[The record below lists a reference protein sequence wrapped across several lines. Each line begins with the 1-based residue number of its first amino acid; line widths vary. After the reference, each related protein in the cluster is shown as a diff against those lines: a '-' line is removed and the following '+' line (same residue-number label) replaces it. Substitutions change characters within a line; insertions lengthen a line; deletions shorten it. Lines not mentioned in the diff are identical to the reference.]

1 MEGIAMKRRFSSLC
15 AATLFAL
22 AGTAS
27 AADIDVMLQN
37 QYLGTDLT
45 PVITSPPEL
54 VSQRVIEALEN
65 VAASLPAERL
75 SQLAALIRQ
84 RSPHAVVLNEAFA
97 YTCTDV
103 QGTPVTEGCGNQRI
117 KGAFVDFL
125 ASTETNLAG
134 RYVTKARVR
143 NFAIAGLPFE
153 IDGYLA
159 FLTVQDRDAILV
171 RRDVAPGALPVPLQL
186 YAGCRPSLEGCNY
199 QAVPTLPTALG
210 PITIERG
217 YAAVD
222 LQVGG
227 QPYRIFGTHLEVRQ
241 IIPGD
246 SPLAQSTRTLQRMQA
261 AELAQLARTFP
272 AAPGARTLV
281 VGDIN
286 SADVDG
292 FGTIPTALGPL
303 PPPYAIFAGS
313 GFTDVWTKR
322 PAAPKGM
329 GMPLMNYTCCQ
340 AEDLSNAE
348 SALDERIDIIFSLAP
363 PTMVPNA
370 VLLGESMGDKTVPR
384 AFGLWPS
391 DHASVAA
398 LIQY

>member
-1 MEGIAMKRRFSSLC
+1 MKSRL
-15 AATLFAL
+15 TPLFAAL
-22 AGTAS
+22 LLAVAGTAS
-27 AADIDVMLQN
+27 SAEIDVMTQN

-54 VSQRVIEALEN
+54 ISERVIGALEN
-65 VAASLPAERL
+65 VAASLPSERL
-75 SQLAALIRQ
+75 ARLARLITQ

-97 YTCTDV
+97 YTCTDFA
-103 QGTPVTEGCGNQRI
+103 GTPATEGCGNPRI

-125 ASTETNLAG
+125 ATTEANLGG

-153 IDGYLA
+153 IDGYWAL
-159 FLTVQDRDAILV
+159 LSVEDRDAILV
-171 RRDVAPGALPVPLQL
+171 RGDVAPYAQPVPL
-186 YAGCRPSLEGCNY
+186 YMNPGCRASLEGCNY

-222 LQVGG
+222 MMVGG
-227 QPYRIFGTHLEVRQ
+227 APYRVFGTHLEVRQ

-246 SPLAQSTRTLQRMQA
+246 SDLAQSTRTLQRMQA
-261 AELAQLARTFP
+261 AELQQVAAGFP
-272 AAPGARTLV
+272 VFVPGTKKFI

-286 SADVDG
+286 SAASDG
-292 FGTIPTALGPL
+292 TAPIDTFLGPL

-313 GFTDVWTKR
+313 GYTDVWTLR
-322 PAAPKGM
+322 PGTATGTGAPLVG
-329 GMPLMNYTCCQ
+329 NSCCQ
-340 AEDLSNAE
+340 DEDLANHK
-348 SALDERIDIIFSLAP
+348 SALYERIDVIFAAAR
-363 PTMVPNA
+363 PNKVLDA
-370 VLLGESMGDKTVPR
+370 RLLGEAVADKTAPR
-384 AFGLWPS
+384 GWGVWPS

-398 LIQY
+398 RLRY